1 MNIDTRALV
10 IFALIGILAGF
21 LASILIGGGGGLI
34 RYLITGLIG
43 AFVGGYLFEAL
54 KIDLGIGNKFLS
66 EVVTATV
73 GAVIVI
79 IIARIIA

>member
-1 MNIDTRALV
+1 MNIDTRALIV
-10 IFALIGILAGF
+10 FALIGILAGF
-21 LASILIGGGGGLI
+21 LASVLIGGGGGLL
-34 RYLITGLIG
+34 RYLITGVIG

-66 EVVTATV
+66 EVATATV